1 MLKLFFREKAMLTK
15 IYQHIIAQTYRKF
28 FCLWLFFLS
37 SVALALP
44 QALPPE
50 KAFSL
55 TINKIDQHTLRLSY
69 QLAPGYYLYR
79 DQFTFASNPEG
90 IIGKPSFSQAQI
102 HQDEFFGKQAIFRH
116 RASIDLS
123 INKQQFPFQLK
134 VVSRG
139 CADIGVCYPP
149 YTRFFTITK
158 YKVESPLK
166 LTNIDQGS
174 LRTQILQTT
183 TQPYSGQKNTDF
195 FLVPAKSMS
204 HSSSLIDQKH
214 LLRSLLFFLL
224 AGLAMSLTACM
235 YPLIPVISSVILYQQ
250 GTNDKRHFL
259 STFFYVQGIAVSYM
273 ILGIIAAV
281 SGVLLSAYLQRPIFI
296 FPASL
301 LIVILA
307 LAMFDVFHLQL
318 PSCWQNRFQNV
329 HIHTRFHLLTIF
341 LMGALSAL
349 VIGPC
354 VAPPLAFALAY
365 IGTSQDIL
373 FGSLALYTMGIGLGL
388 PFIVFSLIGSR
399 FLPKAGHWMVVIKRL
414 LGVVLLVVAVYLTST
429 FLPAILLLYLYS
441 LLFLLP
447 LAIFFC
453 YPAATLWG
461 KTSYLL
467 FSFVC
472 LGAVILLN
480 WNYYKQQDS
489 SLNVFLSLTHQV
501 SSDKARIV
509 RYTDPNDLLTRIKQE
524 LKNHPNKPI
533 YLDVYAAWCQAC
545 REMEKYTFSNP
556 QVQQELN
563 KGLFLQLDMT
573 ENTQEHRTFLSH
585 FHLYAP
591 PAFLVIKAPN
601 HYGNPLVGTK
611 QAKEFLNWLKKE
623 EEF

>member
-1 MLKLFFREKAMLTK
+1 MLKLFFREETMLIK
-15 IYQHIIAQTYRKF
+15 IYQLIAQTYRKF
-28 FCLWLFFLS
+28 FFAFFFLS
-37 SVALALP
+37 GAALSFP
-44 QALPPE
+44 QALPPD

-55 TINKIDQHTLRLSY
+55 TVNKIDQHTLRLSY
-69 QLAPGYYLYR
+69 QLPPGYYLYR
-79 DQFTFASNPEG
+79 DQFTFSSNPEG

-116 RASIDLS
+116 RASIDLP

-139 CADIGVCYPP
+139 CSDIGVCYPP
-149 YTRFFTITK
+149 YTRFFTITE

-174 LRTQILQTT
+174 LHTQILQTT

-195 FLVPAKSMS
+195 FLVPAKSIS
-204 HSSSLIDQKH
+204 HNSSLIDQKH

-235 YPLIPVISSVILYQQ
+235 YPLIPVVSSAILYQQ
-250 GTNDKRHFL
+250 GTNDQRHAFL

-273 ILGIIAAV
+273 ILGIIASI

-329 HIHTRFHLLTIF
+329 HVHTRFHLLTIF

-365 IGTSQDIL
+365 IGTSQDVL

-399 FLPKAGHWMVVIKRL
+399 FLPKAGHWMVVIKHL
-414 LGVVLLVVAVYLTST
+414 LGVFLLVVAVYLTSA
-429 FLPAILLLYLYS
+429 FLPAIVLLYLYS

-447 LAIFFC
+447 LAIFFY
-453 YPAATLWG
+453 YPATTLWG

-472 LGAVILLN
+472 LGAVTLLN

-489 SLNVFLSLTHQV
+489 SLNVFLSLTHRV
-501 SSDKARIV
+501 SSDKARMV
-509 RYTDPNDLLTRIKQE
+509 RYTDPNNLLIRIKQE
-524 LKNHPNKPI
+524 LKSHPSRLI

-556 QVQQELN
+556 QVQKKLN

-573 ENTQEHRTFLSH
+573 ENNQAHRTFLSH

-601 HYGNPLVGTK
+601 RYGNALVGIK
-611 QAKEFLNWLKKE
+611 QAKEFLNWLEKE
-623 EEF
+623 EKF

>member
-1 MLKLFFREKAMLTK
+1 MLTK
-15 IYQHIIAQTYRKF
+15 IYQPIAQIYRGF
-28 FCLWLFFLS
+28 FCLWFFFLS
-37 SVALALP
+37 SITLALP

-50 KAFSL
+50 RAFSL
-55 TINKIDQHTLRLSY
+55 VVNKTDQHTLRLSY

-90 IIGKPSFSQAQI
+90 LVGKPSFSQAQI
-102 HQDEFFGKQAIFRH
+102 HQDEFSGKQAIFRH
-116 RASIDLS
+116 TASIDLP
-123 INKQQFPFQLK
+123 IRKQQFPFRLK

-149 YTRFFTITK
+149 YTRFYTITK
-158 YKVESPLK
+158 YKVESESPLR
-166 LTNIDQGS
+166 LTNIDQGD
-174 LRTQILQTT
+174 LRTEILQTT
-183 TQPYSGQKNTDF
+183 TQPYSGQKNADF
-195 FLVPAKSMS
+195 FLVPAKSIS

-235 YPLIPVISSVILYQQ
+235 YPMIPVISSVILYQQ
-250 GTNDKRHFL
+250 GTNDKKHAFL

-273 ILGIIAAV
+273 ILGIIAAI
-281 SGVLLSAYLQRPIFI
+281 SGVLLNAYLQRPIFI

-301 LIVILA
+301 LIIILA

-318 PSCWQNRFQNV
+318 PGSWQNKFQNV

-365 IGTSQDIL
+365 IGTSQDVL

-388 PFIVFSLIGSR
+388 PFILFSLIGSR
-399 FLPKAGHWMVVIKRL
+399 FLPQAGHWMVMIKRL
-414 LGVVLLVVAVYLTST
+414 LGVILLVVAVYLTSA
-429 FLPAILLLYLYS
+429 FLPTIVLLYLYS

-447 LAIFFC
+447 LAIFFY
-453 YPAATLWG
+453 YPATTLWG
-461 KTSYLL
+461 KISYLTL
-467 FSFVC
+467 SFAC
-472 LGAVILLN
+472 LGTVILLN
-480 WNYYKQQDS
+480 WNYYKQQNS
-489 SLNVFLSLTHQV
+489 SLNVFLALTHQV

-524 LKNHPNKPI
+524 LKSHPSRPI
-533 YLDVYAAWCQAC
+533 YLDFYAAWCQAC
-545 REMEKYTFSNP
+545 REMEKYTFSDP

-573 ENTQEHRTFLSH
+573 ENTQAHRTFLRH

-601 HYGNPLVGTK
+601 YYGNSLIGSK
-611 QAKEFLNWLKKE
+611 SAKEFLNWLKKE
-623 EEF
+623 KNF

>member
-1 MLKLFFREKAMLTK
+1 MLKLFFREQAMPIK
-15 IYQHIIAQTYRKF
+15 IYQLVAQTYRQF

-37 SVALALP
+37 TVVLALP

-55 TINKIDQHTLRLSY
+55 TVNKIDQHTLRLSY
-69 QLAPGYYLYR
+69 QLAAGYYLYR

-102 HQDEFFGKQAIFRH
+102 HQDKFFGKQIIFRH
-116 RASIDLS
+116 KAVIDLP
-123 INKQQFPFQLK
+123 INKQHFPFQLK

-149 YTRFFTITK
+149 YTRFFTVTEH
-158 YKVESPLK
+158 KVVPPLN
-166 LTNIDQGS
+166 LTNTDQAS
-174 LRTQILQTT
+174 LHTRILQTT
-183 TQPYSGQKNTDF
+183 RPYFGQEDTDF
-195 FLVPAKSMS
+195 FLVPAKSIPQ
-204 HSSSLIDQKH
+204 SSSLIDQKH
-214 LLRSLLFFLL
+214 LFRSLLIFLL

-235 YPLIPVISSVILYQQ
+235 YPLVPVISSVILYQH
-250 GTNDKRHFL
+250 KKYAFL

-273 ILGIIAAV
+273 ILGIIAAI

-318 PSCWQNRFQNV
+318 PSFLQNRLQKV
-329 HIHTRFHLLTIF
+329 HIRTRFHLLTIF

-354 VAPPLAFALAY
+354 IAPPLAFALAY

-373 FGSLALYTMGIGLGL
+373 FGSLALYTMGVGLGL
-388 PFIVFSLIGSR
+388 PFLVFSLIGSR
-399 FLPKAGHWMVVIKRL
+399 FLPKAGQWMVGIKRL
-414 LGVVLLVVAVYLTST
+414 LGVALLVVAVYLMSA
-429 FLPAILLLYLYS
+429 FLPTIVLLYLYS

-447 LAIFFC
+447 LAIFFY
-453 YPAATLWG
+453 YPATTLWG
-461 KTSYLL
+461 KISYLL
-467 FSFVC
+467 LAFVC
-472 LGAVILLN
+472 LGTVILLN
-480 WNYYKQQDS
+480 WNYYNKQQDS
-489 SLNVFLSLTHQV
+489 YLNVFLSLTHQV
-501 SSDKARIV
+501 SSDKASIA
-509 RYTDPNDLLTRIKQE
+509 RYTDPGHLLTRIKRE
-524 LKNHPNKPI
+524 LQDHPSRAI
-533 YLDVYAAWCQAC
+533 YLDIYAAWCQAC
-545 REMEKYTFSNP
+545 REMEKYTFSDP

-573 ENTQEHRTFLSH
+573 ENTQAHHTFLSH

-601 HYGNPLVGTK
+601 RYGNSLVGSK

-623 EEF
+623 EKF